1 MIWLL
6 FSIICSTLIFVIFK
20 YFDKFGVDN
29 LQAIIVNYIV
39 AFTLGMG
46 LRGFDTSL
54 IDIPEK
60 NWFWS
65 AFILGIIFIWLF
77 RLMALASQKIGVSV
91 VSITVK
97 MSLVIP
103 VIFGVLYYQESF
115 GLMKI
120 FGISL
125 ALMAV
130 YLTTAKDKSQKSSE
144 LYIKLPLILFFG
156 SGIMDTFINYNQEE
170 VVNVDEHGLFTSSIF
185 GMAAVFGTI
194 LLLIQ
199 HSRNKVKL
207 KLKNVWAGII
217 LGIPNYGSIYFLLRS
232 LNHNNMESSIVFP
245 INNVGI
251 VALSVLV
258 GVFLFSEKLN
268 LKNKIGIALALLSI
282 ALLGIGS
289 FS

>member
-39 AFTLGMG
+39 AFTLGMS
-46 LRGFDTSL
+46 LRGFDTAL
-54 IDIPEK
+54 IDIPQK

-103 VIFGVLYYQESF
+103 VVFGVLYYQESF

-130 YLTTAKDKSQKSSE
+130 YLTTAKDKSKKSSE

-170 VVNVDEHGLFTSSIF
+170 VVILEEHGLFTSSIF

-251 VALSVLV
+251 VALSVVFGLV
-258 GVFLFSEKLN
+258 LFSEKLN
-268 LKNKIGIALALLSI
+268 IKNKIGIALALLSI
-282 ALLGIGS
+282 ALLGYES
-289 FS
+289 FK

>member
-6 FSIICSTLIFVIFK
+6 LSIICSTLIFVIFK

-120 FGISL
+120 LGISL
-125 ALMAV
+125 ALLAV
-130 YLTTAKDKSQKSSE
+130 YLTTAKDKSKKTSE

-156 SGIMDTFINYNQEE
+156 SGIMDTFINYNQVEIVSVE
-170 VVNVDEHGLFTSSIF
+170 EHGLFTSSIF
-185 GMAAVFGTI
+185 GMAAVFGSL

-199 HSRNKVKL
+199 HSKNKIKL
-207 KLKNVWAGII
+207 KRKNIWAGII

-258 GVFLFSEKLN
+258 GVVLFSEKLN
-268 LKNKIGIALALLSI
+268 FKNIIGIALALLSI
-282 ALLGIGS
+282 ALLAIGS
-289 FS
+289 F

>member
-29 LQAIIVNYIV
+29 LQAIIVNYVV
-39 AFTLGMG
+39 AFSLGMG
-46 LRGFDTSL
+46 LHGFETPL
-54 IDIPEK
+54 LEIPGK

-65 AFILGIIFIWLF
+65 AFLLGIIFIWLF
-77 RLMALASQKIGVSV
+77 QLMALASQKIGVSV

-103 VIFGVLYYQESF
+103 VVFGILYYQESV
-115 GLMKI
+115 GLLKI
-120 FGISL
+120 IGIGL
-125 ALMAV
+125 ALFAV
-130 YLTTAKDKSQKSSE
+130 YLTTAKNKSKKSSE

-170 VVNVDEHGLFTSSIF
+170 VVMASEHGLFTSSIF
-185 GMAAVFGTI
+185 GMAAVFGCI
-194 LLLIQ
+194 LLFIQ
-199 HSRNKVKL
+199 HRKNKVKL
-207 KLKNVWAGII
+207 NIKNLWAGII
-217 LGIPNYGSIYFLLRS
+217 LGIPNYGSIYFLIRS

-258 GVFLFSEKLN
+258 GLFLFSEKLN

-282 ALLGIGS
+282 ALLGMDS
-289 FS
+289 F